1 MKNRLLILL
10 VLINMVSTPVIISAE
25 PVQRLIFRS
34 AMDAPMDDPDF
45 QLNPQRFFELYTMN
59 SDGTDILRVTQNM
72 IYENQPDVSPD
83 GKTIVCSIHLNAS
96 HAQGTD
102 PGWEIAL
109 IDLETGEVTQ
119 LTDND
124 YLDYGAHWNH
134 DGSKIVY
141 VSDSAHRTVSD
152 MDQVLPQ
159 YDIYTMNPDGTGVT
173 QLTHAEPGDVN
184 ADPSFS
190 NTSPSRI
197 LYIHSSGLSGSFD
210 VYWMNSDGSENT
222 LMLAHSDEILAI
234 NDPMYSPDDSMI
246 VFGAKIRVS
255 EEGNPIYNI
264 YTLNPANGE
273 LTPVT
278 SDDGES
284 DVIPQYSPD
293 GSMIAYYTYVWTTD
307 GNTHRIRVTDL
318 DTMEETV
325 LSKYP
330 WESGPSWYTVET
342 STQETPTQEE
352 PETERNI
359 PGYPILA
366 ILMAIIV
373 VIKLK
378 NTRWAWSACI

>member
-10 VLINMVSTPVIISAE
+10 VLTILVSTPVIIGAE
-25 PVQRLIFRS
+25 STQRLIFRS
-34 AMDAPMDDPDF
+34 AMDAPADDPDF
-45 QLNPQRFFELYTMN
+45 QENPQRYFELYTMN
-59 SDGTDILRVTQNM
+59 SDGTDIQRVTNNM

-96 HAQGTD
+96 HALGTD

-109 IDLETGEVTQ
+109 IDMETGEVTR

-141 VSDSAHRTVSD
+141 VSDSSHRTVSD
-152 MDQVLPQ
+152 MNQVLPQ
-159 YDIYTMNPDGTGVT
+159 YDIYTMNPDGTEKT
-173 QLTHAEPGDVN
+173 QLTYAEPGDVN

-190 NTSPSRI
+190 NTVPSRI

-210 VYWMNSDGSENT
+210 VYRMNSDGSENT
-222 LMLAHSDEILAI
+222 LMLSHSDEILAI

-246 VFGAKIRVS
+246 VFGAKVRVS

-264 YTLNPANGE
+264 YTLNPADGE

-278 SDDGES
+278 HDDGES

-318 DTMEETV
+318 DTDEETI

-352 PETERNI
+352 PETEKNI
-359 PGYPILA
+359 PGYPMIS
-366 ILMAIIV
+366 IVMAVLI
-373 VIKLK
+373 VIKQKKHMLG
-378 NTRWAWSACI
+378 